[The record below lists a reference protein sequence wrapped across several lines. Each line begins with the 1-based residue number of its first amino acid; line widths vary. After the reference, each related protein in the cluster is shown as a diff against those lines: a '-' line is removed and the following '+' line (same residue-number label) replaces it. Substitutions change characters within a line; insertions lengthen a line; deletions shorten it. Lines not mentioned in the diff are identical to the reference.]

1 MPLPRVLI
9 LAWGNPSR
17 GDDAI
22 GPRLIERLEGLP
34 DALPGLEVGLL
45 TDFQLQIEHA
55 LDLVDRDL
63 VVFADA
69 SASGPEPFEIGP
81 VAPDPITP
89 ISTHALSPG
98 AVLGVYRRVVGVR
111 EPACFVLGIR
121 GYAFDLGSDLSSAA
135 SANLDAALAHLLDWL
150 PRVLGCGKQG
160 PGSRIDGDPRG
171 ARHALDSRMG

>member
-1 MPLPRVLI
+1 MPRRRVLI

-22 GPRLIERLEGLP
+22 GPRLIERLEELP
-34 DALPGLEVGLL
+34 DAWPGLEVELL

-81 VAPDPITP
+81 VGPDPIAP

-98 AVLGVYRRVVGVR
+98 AVLGVYRRVVGVQA
-111 EPACFVLGIR
+111 PACYVLGIR
-121 GYAFDLGSDLSSAA
+121 GYAFELGSDLSSAA
-135 SANLDAALAHLLDWL
+135 SANLDAALSHLLDWL
-150 PRVLGCGKQG
+150 PTALGHGDDG

-171 ARHALDSRMG
+171 AERGPDSRVD